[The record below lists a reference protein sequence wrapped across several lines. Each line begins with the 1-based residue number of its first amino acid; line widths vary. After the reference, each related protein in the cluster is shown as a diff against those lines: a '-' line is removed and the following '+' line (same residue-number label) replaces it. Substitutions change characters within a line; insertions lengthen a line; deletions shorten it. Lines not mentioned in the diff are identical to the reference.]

1 MNPRKSSRSPL
12 PLMST
17 EELASYLNVPV
28 RTIEKWRE
36 KGTAPR
42 GFKVGVGWRY
52 DLDDVRSWLAQRAA

>member
-1 MNPRKSSRSPL
+1 
-12 PLMST
+12 MST